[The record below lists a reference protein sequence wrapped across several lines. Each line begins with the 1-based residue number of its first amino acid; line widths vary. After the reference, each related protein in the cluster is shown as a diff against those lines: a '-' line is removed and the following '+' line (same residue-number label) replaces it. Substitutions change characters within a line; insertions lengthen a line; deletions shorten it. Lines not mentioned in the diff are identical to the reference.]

1 MPEQND
7 FAISGSS
14 PELSQ
19 GTPQFSTAEYG
30 HIPGTE
36 RCQICNNLLAG
47 DYYRVNG
54 LMACA
59 QCATDAKNGQPRDSH
74 AAFTRGLL
82 LGIGAAVVGLI
93 AYATFTIIT
102 GWYIG
107 FIALGVGWFVA
118 KAIKK
123 GSSGLGGRRYQI
135 AAVLLTYAA
144 ISMAAVPIGIAY
156 MIKESKIHKQAQT
169 QQQTD
174 AAGSADSQQAQTAD
188 QAAQPDQP
196 AESKK
201 QGSYGAAVMQLL
213 FLGLA
218 SPFLELQDPGHGF
231 IGLIILFVG
240 LRIAWQLTAS
250 APLEVDGPYSQSA
263 RV

>member
-1 MPEQND
+1 
-7 FAISGSS
+7 
-14 PELSQ
+14 
-19 GTPQFSTAEYG
+19 
-30 HIPGTE
+30 
-36 RCQICNNLLAG
+36 
-47 DYYRVNG
+47 
-54 LMACA
+54 MACA
-59 QCATDAKNGQPRDSH
+59 QCAADAKNGQPRDSH

-107 FIALGVGWFVA
+107 FISLGVGWFVA

-123 GSSGLGGRRYQI
+123 GSSGLGSRRYQI

-144 ISMAAVPIGIAY
+144 ISLAAAPIGISYA
-156 MIKESKIHKQAQT
+156 IKHAREQKQAQT
-169 QQQTD
+169 QSKSDT
-174 AAGSADSQQAQTAD
+174 ATNPDSQQV
-188 QAAQPDQP
+188 QP
-196 AESKK
+196 AEQPAQQEQSAPSGK
-201 QGSYGAAVMQLL
+201 QPSLGAFALQMLW
-213 FLGLA
+213 FGLA
-218 SPFLELQDPGHGF
+218 SPFLELQDPAHGV

-250 APLEVDGPYSQSA
+250 APLEVDGPYSMAA